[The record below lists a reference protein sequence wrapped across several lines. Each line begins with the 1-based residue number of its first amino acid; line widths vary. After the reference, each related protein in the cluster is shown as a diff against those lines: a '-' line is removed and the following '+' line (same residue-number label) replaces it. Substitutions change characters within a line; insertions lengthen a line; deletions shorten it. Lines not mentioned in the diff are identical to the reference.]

1 MTIKPMRLNSPIF
14 IGGSGRSG
22 TTLLLWMLDK
32 HPNIASI
39 KWESHFMVDEIGYPA
54 IIENGAEALPDFL
67 KKMKDFWFRREVKNI
82 NRPAYWAGLCDDISE
97 KAFYPAL
104 DGFEK
109 NILDSKDE
117 NERLKASRDF
127 VDRLMTAF
135 VTTRG
140 KRRWAEKTPK
150 NTIMTDFLLD
160 LFPDAKIVNIIRD
173 GRDVVA
179 SMVDRQIWPVQ
190 ANHRVQSIRKGTK
203 ITIENASYYWNAN
216 LAFSMNL
223 GQIYPNSYYE
233 IRYESLVLNPS
244 NEIRALAEFL
254 EEEPDANM
262 LNYAIKANSIGRWK
276 ELFSADDK
284 SMFKENAGQ
293 FLIDLGY
300 VSDNCW

>member
-1 MTIKPMRLNSPIF
+1 
-14 IGGSGRSG
+14 
-22 TTLLLWMLDK
+22 
-32 HPNIASI
+32 
-39 KWESHFMVDEIGYPA
+39 MVDEIGLPA
-54 IIENGAEALPDFL
+54 IIENGAGSLPDFL

-82 NRPAYWAGLCDDISE
+82 NRPTYWAGLCDDISE
-97 KAFYPAL
+97 EAFYPAL
-104 DGFEK
+104 DRFEK

-135 VTTRG
+135 LMERG
-140 KRRWAEKTPK
+140 KGRWAEKTPK

-203 ITIENASYYWNAN
+203 ITVENASYYWNAN

-223 GQIYPNSYYE
+223 GQKYPNSYYE
-233 IRYESLVLNPS
+233 IRYESLVLDPS
-244 NEIRALAEFL
+244 NEIRALAGFIK
-254 EEEPDANM
+254 EEPDDNM
-262 LNYAIKANSIGRWK
+262 LKYPINANSIGRWK
-276 ELFSADDK
+276 ELFSEDDK
-284 SMFKENAGQ
+284 SVFKENAGQ
-293 FLIDLGY
+293 LLIDLGY